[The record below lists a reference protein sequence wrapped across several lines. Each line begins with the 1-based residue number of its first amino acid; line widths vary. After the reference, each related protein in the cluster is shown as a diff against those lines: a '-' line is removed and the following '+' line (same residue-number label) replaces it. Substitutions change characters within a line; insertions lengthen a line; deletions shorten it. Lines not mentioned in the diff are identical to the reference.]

1 MRRTESDSL
10 DRSHE
15 RQRATDSQSETR
27 RQLERAWRGQVADAS
42 NALNNRLAAVRS
54 LVKQVDRSRMN
65 RSQVSDL
72 DQIDTE
78 IQHANDIMAELLYGV
93 SGFTPGTVPPTLELL
108 HEGTV
113 RPADILVVEDDVSN
127 REVITRLFQRLG
139 HRVIPARDGLD
150 AFEAMDLTA
159 FDCVICDIR
168 MPGLGGGGLYRQ
180 AEERHP
186 QLASRFVFV
195 TGDYGRPDT
204 YEFVTNTGCLVVP
217 KPYEIDE
224 LLGAVAKT
232 LQTRNLGPTSQ

>member
-1 MRRTESDSL
+1 MRE
-10 DRSHE
+10 
-15 RQRATDSQSETR
+15 
-27 RQLERAWRGQVADAS
+27 RGQVADAS

-54 LVKQVDRSRMN
+54 LVKQIDRSRMN

-78 IQHANDIMAELLYGV
+78 IQQANAIMAGLLHGV
-93 SGFTPGTVPPTLELL
+93 SGFAPDTVPPASDQL
-108 HEGTV
+108 HDGTE

-139 HRVIPARDGLD
+139 HRVTPARDGIE
-150 AFEAMDLTA
+150 AFEALDLTA
-159 FDCVICDIR
+159 FDCVICDVR
-168 MPGLGGGGLYRQ
+168 MPGLGGRGLYRQ
-180 AEERHP
+180 AEERYP

-204 YEFVTNTGCLVVP
+204 YEFVASTGCLVVP

-224 LLGAVAKT
+224 LIGAVAMT
-232 LQTRNLGPTSQ
+232 LQRGVLRNP